1 MKGPGV
7 HQRTEQSPTAQ
18 IIDMMDGCLIAQLI
32 HLAAELGLADLVEDG
47 PRSVEELGAATGNDT
62 EALYRALRV
71 LASKGVF
78 TETAP
83 RTFGLTPLAAPL
95 LTRAPDSVRQ
105 LATIRGSR
113 AHWRSW
119 TELRHSV
126 RTGQSVFRHL
136 YGTDFWTYLASE
148 PDEAALFNSA
158 MGDEAERLHTAAADA
173 YDLTGAR
180 RLVDVGGGRGDL
192 AVTFLERYPEMTA
205 VVFDR
210 PQAIADAED
219 RLSGSDVRDRMELV
233 AGDFFTS
240 VPRGGDVYVLSRIL
254 HDWDDTNSSVIL
266 ANVSEAMAPE
276 AKVMVVDAVVPEGD
290 APHPAKVM
298 DIIMLALH
306 EGKERTEAEFAR
318 LFATAGLRHTTT
330 RHTALPISVV
340 VAEADARQRQDLSA
354 TRGVRTNAV
363 ASATARGN
371 TVSTSRIG
379 R

>member
-1 MKGPGV
+1 MYAP
-7 HQRTEQSPTAQ
+7 TEQSPTAQ

-32 HLAAELGLADLVEDG
+32 HVAAELGLADLVEDG
-47 PRSVEELGAATGNDT
+47 PRSVEELGAATGNDA
-62 EALYRALRV
+62 EALYRALRA

-83 RTFGLTPLAAPL
+83 RTFGLTSLAATL
-95 LTRAPDSVRQ
+95 RTRAPDSLRK

-113 AHWRSW
+113 SHWRSW
-119 TELRHSV
+119 TELRHSL
-126 RTGQSVFRHL
+126 RTGQSVFRQL

-173 YDLTGAR
+173 YGLTGAR

-192 AVTFLERYPEMTA
+192 AVTFLERYPELTA

-210 PQAIADAED
+210 PQVIAEAED
-219 RLSGSDVRDRMELV
+219 RLSGSSVRDRVELV

-240 VPRGGDVYVLSRIL
+240 VPKGGDVYMLSRIL
-254 HDWDDTNSSVIL
+254 HDWDDANSSAIL
-266 ANVSEAMAPE
+266 ANVSKAIAPE
-276 AKVMVVDAVVPEGD
+276 AKVMVVDAVVPDGD

-306 EGKERTEAEFAR
+306 GGRERTEAEFAR

-340 VAEADARQRQDLSA
+340 IAEAEIDGQR
-354 TRGVRTNAV
+354 
-363 ASATARGN
+363 
-371 TVSTSRIG
+371 
-379 R
+379 